1 MNKRQ
6 LAAFAAV
13 KFTQGFLR
21 KSEQIARAEGVSVR
35 DVVYVRADKYLP
47 EIKKAADRDMCPEAP
62 RGLTRPWILL
72 ALLALA
78 VSGDD
83 VATEVI

>member
-35 DVVYVRADKYLP
+35 DVVYVRAEKYLV
-47 EIKKAADRDMCPEAP
+47 EIKSAADREMCPEAP
-62 RGLTRPWILL
+62 RGLTRSWIVL
-72 ALLALA
+72 ALLAL
-78 VSGDD
+78 VNSGDD
-83 VATEVI
+83 LTAEVV

>member
-35 DVVYVRADKYLP
+35 DVVYVRAEKYLL
-47 EIKKAADRDMCPEAP
+47 EIKRAADREMCPEAP
-62 RGLTRPWILL
+62 RGLTRAWIVL
-72 ALLALA
+72 ALLAL
-78 VSGDD
+78 VNSGDD
-83 VATEVI
+83 LTAEVV